1 MGHTSCHDDHAAA
14 HEAVNNDDTAA
25 AVHTSSGH
33 SCFLSFVLA
42 APPKVSYL
50 TLHWPELSA
59 DESGF
64 NMPAYPY
71 VLAAD
76 GNLVLLGVAVRSNP
90 HLNCAPSGLFVY
102 TASPPPSSPS
112 VLRLPVPDEPAK
124 DLLHKRAF
132 GPSNSTIGILRLAA
146 AAEGHQ
152 DRGYIIAG
160 LDVSAKKNRISPR
173 RPTQDKNN
181 SSRANPTTFATL
193 CIFSS
198 ETGNWRIVTKRA
210 PQSNGGQFPTRWST
224 SHVFPFDGTFLC
236 WVDYFKG
243 ILLSDF
249 STKVTSPA
257 LHFVPFPGKQ
267 YADDNIREPSRG
279 FGGTF
284 RSVSVS
290 QGMIRFVHIDNDFH
304 DKDEWNRCSDC
315 SERKR
320 RKLGTKITVWTLK
333 SIVDGGEW
341 EVHRV
346 INLECLLAQIGYQD
360 QGLPRRLPEFPVIAA
375 DDPDVLC
382 CVLREEFR
390 GGKEWMIMVD
400 MKYAYLRSS
409 TPCVN
414 PKPNRVNSFGDVP
427 LVPSVISKYLQR
439 PNAGN

>member
-1 MGHTSCHDDHAAA
+1 MASRSGAPEPEETVAFLDLVMLDPMGHTSCHDDHAAT

-33 SCFLSFVLA
+33 SCYFSFALA

-50 TLHWPELSA
+50 TVHWPELSA
-59 DESGF
+59 DESGLHL
-64 NMPAYPY
+64 PAYPY

-76 GNLVLLGVAVRSNP
+76 NNLVLLRVAIRSNP
-90 HLNCAPSGLFVY
+90 HLNYAPSDLFVY
-102 TASPPPSSPS
+102 AASPPPSSPS
-112 VLRLPVPDEPAK
+112 VMRLPVPDEPAK
-124 DLLHKRAF
+124 DLVHKRAF
-132 GPSNSTIGILRLAA
+132 LASYSAIGILRLAA
-146 AAEGHQ
+146 AVEGDQ
-152 DRGYIIAG
+152 DRGYIIAD
-160 LDVSAKKNRISPR
+160 LDVSAKKNRNR
-173 RPTQDKNN
+173 HQ
-181 SSRANPTTFATL
+181 A
-193 CIFSS
+193 CH
-198 ETGNWRIVTKRA
+198 
-210 PQSNGGQFPTRWST
+210 QSNGGQFPTRWST
-224 SHVFPFDGTFLC
+224 NDVLPLGGRFLC
-236 WVDYFKG
+236 WVDYFRG
-243 ILLSDF
+243 LLLSDF
-249 STKVTSPA
+249 SKVNSPA

-267 YADDNIREPSRG
+267 YAYDNIREPTRS

-290 QGMIRFVHIDNDFH
+290 QGRIRFVHIDNDFH

-320 RKLGTKITVWTLK
+320 RKLGTKITIWTLK
-333 SIVDGGEW
+333 NMMDGGGSLRFEW

-346 INLECLLAQIGYQD
+346 INLECLWAQIGYQD
-360 QGLPRRLPEFPVIAA
+360 QGLPRHLPEFPVIAA

-382 CVLREEFR
+382 CVLREEYR
-390 GGKEWMIMVD
+390 GKEWMIMVD

-414 PKPNRVNSFGDVP
+414 EKPNSINSFGYVP